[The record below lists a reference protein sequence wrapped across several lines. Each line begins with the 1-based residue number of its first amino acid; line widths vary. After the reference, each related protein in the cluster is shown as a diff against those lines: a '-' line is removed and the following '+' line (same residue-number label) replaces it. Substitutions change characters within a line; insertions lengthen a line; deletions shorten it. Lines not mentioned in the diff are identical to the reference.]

1 MYSTQFKAIFFYM
14 YAKNNYNSNAC
25 PEVASRP
32 GRMIGR
38 RFSTLRPG
46 LEASPEVTDTTP
58 NAPSIDPEP
67 PSD

>member
-14 YAKNNYNSNAC
+14 YTKNNYNSNAC
-25 PEVASRP
+25 
-32 GRMIGR
+32 
-38 RFSTLRPG
+38 
-46 LEASPEVTDTTP
+46 PEVTDTTP